1 MIHKFKSRHSSVT
14 KSDVFS
20 ISLLQLGG
28 VQNMVSTVEKALRL
42 VSDHIAEEDNPAG
55 METDDKKPVIK
66 TEPGAAANAASTT
79 SPAEDGD
86 KTEGLVMFG
95 WLHN

>member
-1 MIHKFKSRHSSVT
+1 
-14 KSDVFS
+14 
-20 ISLLQLGG
+20 
-28 VQNMVSTVEKALRL
+28 MVSTVEKALRL

-55 METDDKKPVIK
+55 METEDKKPVIK
-66 TEPGAAANAASTT
+66 TEPGANAASTT

-95 WLHN
+95 